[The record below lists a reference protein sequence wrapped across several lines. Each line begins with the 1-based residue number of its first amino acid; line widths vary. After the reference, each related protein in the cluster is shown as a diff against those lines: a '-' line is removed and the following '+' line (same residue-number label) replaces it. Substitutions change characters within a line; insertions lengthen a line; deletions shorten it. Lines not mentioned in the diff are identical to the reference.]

1 MADLTLCEMVSA
13 YCCFANKGVYT
24 QPIFVTRIEDKNGNV
39 LANFQPVKHEAISER
54 TAYLMLTML
63 QGVVR
68 KGTGS
73 RLWRDDYPW
82 KFKAQIAAK
91 TGTTNEQSDG
101 WFMGVTPNLVGG
113 VWTGAED
120 RSVHFESITYGQG
133 ANMAL
138 PIWAGF
144 MRKVYDDPSL
154 PYSETDVFEKPAD
167 WNETFDC
174 PDYDEKQS
182 SGSQS
187 DDIED
192 EFYF

>member
-1 MADLTLCEMVSA
+1 
-13 YCCFANKGVYT
+13 
-24 QPIFVTRIEDKNGNV
+24 
-39 LANFQPVKHEAISER
+39 
-54 TAYLMLTML
+54 
-63 QGVVR
+63 
-68 KGTGS
+68 
-73 RLWRDDYPW
+73 
-82 KFKAQIAAK
+82 
-91 TGTTNEQSDG
+91 
-101 WFMGVTPNLVGG
+101 MGVTPNLVGG

-120 RSVHFESITYGQG
+120 RSVHFESITFGQG

-138 PIWAGF
+138 PIWASF

-154 PYSETDVFEKPAD
+154 PYSEADVFEKPAD